1 MLWLWML
8 ACNPVENPL
17 PCESEGQ
24 DRITLPA
31 DDAVH
36 QEDTEWWTWSGH
48 LSDEN
53 GSWYGFQLGFFL
65 FGTGQTR
72 SVRANA
78 AVTDIDGQAF
88 HHDSG
93 QDSQEP
99 TLTDN
104 GFDFALGSVTALG
117 GDGLDSLSLEAGPT
131 TLDLDL
137 ESLKPPVFHHGDGYL
152 EPSAGGYAYHY
163 SRTRM
168 STTGT
173 LRTSNGSQTVSG
185 HAWFDHQWGDLQP
198 LATSGWDWFALTLED
213 GREFMLFTVHDGE
226 DTESSGGTWVDPGCG
241 VLEISPEAVHIRSL
255 GTWTSPRSGCTYPM
269 GWSIQVLDE
278 IYTLTPVLEDQ
289 ELVTEDDQASWKG
302 AATVVGPITGRAI
315 IELTGYCN

>member
-78 AVTDIDGQAF
+78 AVTDIDGQLGPDLYEGRGDNLRIARLV
-88 HHDSG
+88 
-93 QDSQEP
+93 
-99 TLTDN
+99 LTQ
-104 GFDFALGSVTALG
+104 
-117 GDGLDSLSLEAGPT
+117 
-131 TLDLDL
+131 
-137 ESLKPPVFHHGDGYL
+137 
-152 EPSAGGYAYHY
+152 
-163 SRTRM
+163 
-168 STTGT
+168 
-173 LRTSNGSQTVSG
+173 LR
-185 HAWFDHQWGDLQP
+185 H
-198 LATSGWDWFALTLED
+198 
-213 GREFMLFTVHDGE
+213 
-226 DTESSGGTWVDPGCG
+226 
-241 VLEISPEAVHIRSL
+241 
-255 GTWTSPRSGCTYPM
+255 
-269 GWSIQVLDE
+269 
-278 IYTLTPVLEDQ
+278 
-289 ELVTEDDQASWKG
+289 
-302 AATVVGPITGRAI
+302 
-315 IELTGYCN
+315 